1 LFCCVFGKHFIFL
14 HQNLDNM
21 AQGIQFEVFFMD
33 EALEFLDTLSLAVR
47 EKIYYN
53 AGKVAGGVI
62 DNDLFKKLDGSDDI
76 WEFRTKYNGMEYR
89 LLAFWDEQEKRLVV
103 ATHGFVKKTWK
114 VPQKEIARAEALR
127 KKYYDSK

>member
-1 LFCCVFGKHFIFL
+1 M
-14 HQNLDNM
+14 HQNENM

-62 DNDLFKKLDGSDDI
+62 DNDLF
-76 WEFRTKYNGMEYR
+76 WEVGRF
-89 LLAFWDEQEKRLVV
+89 
-103 ATHGFVKKTWK
+103 
-114 VPQKEIARAEALR
+114 
-127 KKYYDSK
+127 

>member
-1 LFCCVFGKHFIFL
+1 MFCCVFGKHSVSL

-21 AQGIQFEVFFMD
+21 AQGIQFEVVFMD

-114 VPQKEIARAEALR
+114 VPAKEIQKAEQLR
-127 KKYYDSK
+127 KKYFNSK